1 MKRHFTKIVF
11 TVKADEPAMKIE
23 IKAKADRK
31 VRWRIHVFALKDR
44 KFRKEYL
51 GLEPFTLRRVS
62 S

>member
-31 VRWRIHVFALKDR
+31 VR
-44 KFRKEYL
+44 
-51 GLEPFTLRRVS
+51 
-62 S
+62 